1 MDGDG
6 RGGEGGGVFDIFG
19 GGGAGGGDGG
29 GGGGDVGG
37 GWRRASS
44 ARGRI
49 PAAGEANPAAGTR
62 HEESNLEPRQLGAA
76 GADHHRGRG
85 AQPPCQAA
93 PPHRQTGQATAER
106 AAQRRQPNGGVRP
119 GGPTADSL
127 ICAADLPNSGTA
139 PPMVQPESPAAL
151 LTCLGRHTAA
161 RPPAADG
168 SPTYPESGPADAP
181 GDLRFGCPEPCTRQA
196 NPPEHQGPIS
206 DFQAS
211 KRARC
216 AGRPDFGLGG
226 RRPQV
231 QNLGRDRLRPFGR
244 GRGWGKV
251 SRPPPWKRANLATRR
266 ARGGAMAC
274 SAVGRRT
281 GRDPRIRQ
289 TNTSSDAGGDPF
301 FRYRACPVDLPCTLG
316 HSHSPLPT
324 LIPFGPRG
332 GGRESDLIGETE
344 STLFP
349 GIRYLLRFTLSTL
362 ARATVRESRA
372 DVNGVWGLPGSGAG
386 APAGVWGGSPSRGL
400 GREPQRGAGRSP
412 ARKKRRL

>member
-168 SPTYPESGPADAP
+168 PPAYPESGPADPPAHR
-181 GDLRFGCPEPCTRQA
+181 RFGCPEPCTRQA

-281 GRDPRIRQ
+281 GRDPRIMRV
-289 TNTSSDAGGDPF
+289 TCSFPPLPF
-301 FRYRACPVDLPCTLG
+301 PVTLCS
-316 HSHSPLPT
+316 SHS
-324 LIPFGPRG
+324 IVAVARFVSSEFVSSNSR
-332 GGRESDLIGETE
+332 SDLCDALACAPPLSRRTGEHTRIWYPRRDPGGARSLACLRAGTVPYTRVE
-344 STLFP
+344 SN
-349 GIRYLLRFTLSTL
+349 IQKK
-362 ARATVRESRA
+362 
-372 DVNGVWGLPGSGAG
+372 NVWC
-386 APAGVWGGSPSRGL
+386 
-400 GREPQRGAGRSP
+400 
-412 ARKKRRL
+412 

>member
-1 MDGDG
+1 VDGDG

-289 TNTSSDAGGDPF
+289 TNSRQTLAAIRFSVAGRVRSTYSLCRSSHSAGFEHFRPF
-301 FRYRACPVDLPCTLG
+301 GACRTQSCSNEVEPAAGQACTL
-316 HSHSPLPT
+316 
-324 LIPFGPRG
+324 
-332 GGRESDLIGETE
+332 
-344 STLFP
+344 
-349 GIRYLLRFTLSTL
+349 RYEE
-362 ARATVRESRA
+362 RATC
-372 DVNGVWGLPGSGAG
+372 
-386 APAGVWGGSPSRGL
+386 
-400 GREPQRGAGRSP
+400 GRSSQ
-412 ARKKRRL
+412 LV

>member
-1 MDGDG
+1 
-6 RGGEGGGVFDIFG
+6 
-19 GGGAGGGDGG
+19 
-29 GGGGDVGG
+29 
-37 GWRRASS
+37 
-44 ARGRI
+44 
-49 PAAGEANPAAGTR
+49 
-62 HEESNLEPRQLGAA
+62 
-76 GADHHRGRG
+76 
-85 AQPPCQAA
+85 
-93 PPHRQTGQATAER
+93 
-106 AAQRRQPNGGVRP
+106 
-119 GGPTADSL
+119 
-127 ICAADLPNSGTA
+127 
-139 PPMVQPESPAAL
+139 MVQPESPAAL

-301 FRYRACPVDLPCTLG
+301 FRYRACPVDLAAQARRPPHG
-316 HSHSPLPT
+316 Y
-324 LIPFGPRG
+324 GPG
-332 GGRESDLIGETE
+332 QQAGSLMVAGP
-344 STLFP
+344 P
-349 GIRYLLRFTLSTL
+349 GQQNNKRYCVHTC
-362 ARATVRESRA
+362 
-372 DVNGVWGLPGSGAG
+372 
-386 APAGVWGGSPSRGL
+386 
-400 GREPQRGAGRSP
+400 
-412 ARKKRRL
+412 

>member
-301 FRYRACPVDLPCTLG
+301 FRYRACPVDLISIPLTRLLVG
-316 HSHSPLPT
+316 PAAPRSALRGVHSVPGYTYGGVTPREIELRYIRYKIEPL
-324 LIPFGPRG
+324 LPRG
-332 GGRESDLIGETE
+332 RRGRGE
-344 STLFP
+344 LK
-349 GIRYLLRFTLSTL
+349 GL
-362 ARATVRESRA
+362 A
-372 DVNGVWGLPGSGAG
+372 
-386 APAGVWGGSPSRGL
+386 
-400 GREPQRGAGRSP
+400 
-412 ARKKRRL
+412 